1 MIRRMMI
8 GAMVGFIL
16 GQLVAFLTL
25 NNKLVTKLFGI
36 NKGFFIVLSFVLLL
50 MLISSITLNN
60 RNGA

>member
-16 GQLVAFLTL
+16 GQLVAFFTL